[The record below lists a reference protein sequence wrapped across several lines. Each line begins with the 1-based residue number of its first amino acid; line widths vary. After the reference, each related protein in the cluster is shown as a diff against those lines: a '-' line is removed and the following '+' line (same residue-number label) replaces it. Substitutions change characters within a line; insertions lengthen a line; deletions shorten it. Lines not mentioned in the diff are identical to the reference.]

1 MKLGTNIPS
10 TLRGNVADMLE
21 LKGNTVYAVNPRAT
35 VYDAIARMTD
45 CGVGAL
51 VVMDGD
57 ELVGIVSERDYTRKV
72 ILLGR
77 ASKETRVEEIM
88 TAEVITVSPD
98 TTLRACLSIVGQRG
112 IRHLPVVHE
121 GRVVGVLGV
130 GDLVNAVLDQQA
142 EQIQSLSSFIGSD
155 YPT

>member
-1 MKLGTNIPS
+1 MKLGTNIS
-10 TLRGNVADMLE
+10 TNLRGNVADMLE
-21 LKGNTVYAVNPRAT
+21 IKGTSVYSVSPRAT

-45 CGVGAL
+45 CSVGA
-51 VVMDGD
+51 
-57 ELVGIVSERDYTRKV
+57 LVGIVSERDYTRKV

-88 TAEVITVSPD
+88 TPDVITVSPD
-98 TTLRACLSIVGQRG
+98 TTLRTCLSIVGQRG
-112 IRHLPVVHE
+112 IRHLPVVQD